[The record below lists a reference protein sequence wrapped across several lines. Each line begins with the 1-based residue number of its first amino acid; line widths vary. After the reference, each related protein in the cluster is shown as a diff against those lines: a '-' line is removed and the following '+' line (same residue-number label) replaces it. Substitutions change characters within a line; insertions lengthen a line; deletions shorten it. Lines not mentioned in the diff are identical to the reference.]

1 MKTLQQYL
9 LPIALAFWGLLSSAA
24 YSQITP
30 ATNGSG
36 TTVIQN
42 GQQIDIS
49 GGSLSGNG
57 QNLFHLFRD
66 FNVRNGQIANFLS
79 NPQIRNILAGV
90 NGGNPSYING
100 LIQITGG
107 NSNLYLL
114 NPAGIVFG
122 PNARLNLPAAFHAS
136 TAQRVLFEGGIFDV
150 NGQNLYQ
157 SLSGQPTGF
166 EFLSKGL
173 MINEGELRVGSGQT
187 LSLMAHQVI
196 NTGTL
201 AAPAGNIHIATV
213 PETGMVRVSQA
224 GMLLSLEI
232 PQDRLPTAG
241 AIAAVDLP
249 SLLTGNGLQS
259 VNSVIQNPD
268 GTIRLVHDPSKI
280 PLSTNTAVISG
291 SLSVANPIG
300 MGGQITITG
309 QNIALIN
316 ANLTASGQL
325 GGGTILLGGDY
336 LGGTTGTKRLH
347 SSFNAQNLFINSNSM
362 IAADAFNQGNGG
374 TVIAW
379 ADNSTQFAGTITAR
393 GGQLSGNGGFVETSG
408 REWLSVWGTVDASAV
423 NGQPGTWLLDPRN
436 VIIYN
441 TTSGGTFSGGN
452 PDIFTPTTDDAFVE
466 NTAIEAALNLGTSVI
481 ITTGGTGTQA
491 GDISVFAPITK
502 TSGGD
507 ASLTLQA
514 ANDILVTYDI
524 RSEVGRLNIILH
536 ADADNSGAG
545 AIELDSVSLISNGGN
560 IILGGGSD
568 PFTSPAIGVS
578 TAGVTIEDST
588 LNANGGH
595 IKIHG
600 SGATTDGQAG
610 VLIRESSILTSG
622 SGEITI
628 LGTGGSSVY
637 SAVDGIWIQNSLI
650 RAEAGNLTLTGTGGN
665 GLEVFSNIGIG
676 LEESEIQTTTGN
688 ITLRGTGGTGFAF
701 NQEGI
706 QSRFTSITSQGG
718 NITLS
723 GTGGES
729 GAGVLFI
736 ATTDTDYPAEVRTTG
751 NGNILIEG
759 RGTDGNSGLVM
770 EVSDSLTFAVQDGV
784 LTLAAQGGIEISGD
798 SPSLLDIQSTGAGRL
813 VFQPIDGNT
822 AVGVGD
828 GAAGDLIVD
837 QFLLNQ
843 ITGVFSLVTIGHPS
857 GTGLID
863 VRPFSLNY
871 NLALQTPSGSSLG
884 IQFNGSGTTNLNGRN
899 LTLNSGGGVNQGT
912 HAISAGTLQ
921 LLGQGTFTLN
931 NANNEFRALSGNV
944 AGNINLDNQGA
955 LDIISFNN
963 GVNGLTTGINT
974 NGNTLILRL
983 SNGNLTQSAPIQA
996 GSLGLALQNG
1006 SAILTN
1012 PNNQVGTLA
1021 AQLNSSSDLQFVNNG
1036 TLTVGSVNP
1045 TGITGRSIFLQT
1057 LTGDIVLNAPISA
1070 FGVGDAIVLAAE
1082 NNFINNYGS
1091 SVFSTPNGRW
1101 LVYSTDPNLNIN
1113 GGLTG
1118 SEQFD
1123 TVYPEPALFSGSGFL
1138 YRVSQAPPTP
1148 PTEPSTPPTP
1158 PTEPSTPPTP
1168 PTEPSTPPTPPT
1180 EPSTPPTPPTEPS
1193 TPPTPPTEPS
1203 TPPTPPTEPSTPPT
1217 PPTEPSTPPTPPTEP
1232 STPPTPPTEPSTPPT
1247 PPTEP
1252 STPPTPPTEPSTPP
1266 TPPTEPSTPPTP
1278 PTEPSTPPTPPT
1290 EPSTPPTP
1298 PTEPSTPPTP
1308 PTEPSTSPTPPTE
1321 PSTPPTP
1328 PTEPSTSPTPP
1339 TEPSTPPTPPT
1350 EPSTPPTPPTEP
1362 STSPTPPTEPSTP
1375 PTPPTEPSTPP
1386 TPPTEPSTPPTPPTE
1401 PSTPPTPPTEPSTPP
1416 TPPTEPSTSPTPPT
1430 EPSTPPT
1437 PPTEPST
1444 PPTPPTEPS
1453 TPTAPEPQIQENLG
1467 RILFGEETK
1476 GTQLPQNTAQVV
1488 YFPGVEII
1496 RQQISTAF
1504 DQGDYNSAIK
1514 LLQQLYSFEF
1524 SEYFGELLSTPNQE
1538 ELQFL
1543 DIDQIK
1549 ELLGRMAQETGQKPA
1564 LSYVFWRPEQ
1574 LDIFIITPEGEPIY
1588 QPVRVSQEA
1597 VRRVIAAFNREV
1609 RDPTKTNGESYLPF
1623 AQQLYQW
1630 IMGGVDAELQ
1640 ARGINTLVFALDQGL
1655 RSMPMAALHTGSNL
1669 VSSAVSDS
1677 PMGRNGQF
1685 LVERYNLSLIP
1696 SINLVDTRYQSLQ
1709 NASVLAMGASQ
1720 FTNQS
1725 PLPAVPIELQTITQ
1739 LVGQGRVFLNEAFTV
1754 SNLET
1759 QRRRSLYPIL
1769 HLATHGEFNAGKP
1782 QNSYIQFWDSQLSM
1796 TQLRQLRLFQ
1806 PPTELMTLS
1815 ACRTAVGDT
1824 NAELGF
1830 AGLSLQAGVKS
1841 SVASLW
1847 YVSDEGTLA
1856 LMTAF
1861 YDQLKTAP
1869 IKAEALRQGQLA
1881 LIRQQ
1886 VVIEENHLRSAG
1898 PRGGLAIPLPQ
1909 EVQAGGGRQLSHP
1922 YFWAGFTMIGSP
1934 W

>member
-9 LPIALAFWGLLSSAA
+9 FSITLVFWGLLSSAA

-30 ATNGSG
+30 ATNGTG

-42 GQQIDIS
+42 DQQIDI
-49 GGSLSGNG
+49 GGGRLSGNG
-57 QNLFHLFRD
+57 QNLLHLFRD
-66 FNVRNGQIANFLS
+66 FNISNGQIANFLS

-90 NGGNPSYING
+90 NGGNASYING

-107 NSNLYLL
+107 SSNLYLL

-157 SLSGQPTGF
+157 SLNGQPTGF

-173 MINEGELRVGSGQT
+173 IINEGELRVGRGQT

-201 AAPAGNIHIATV
+201 AAPAGNIHIAAV
-213 PETGMVRVSQA
+213 PETGMVRVSQE

-232 PQDRLPTAG
+232 PQERLPTGG

-249 SLLTGNGLQS
+249 SLLTGNGSQP

-268 GTIRLVHDPSKI
+268 GTIRLVHDPNKI
-280 PLSTNTAVISG
+280 PTTTNTAVISG

-336 LGGTTGTKRLH
+336 LGGTTGTNRLH
-347 SSFNAQNLFINSNSM
+347 SSFNAQNLFINSGSV

-379 ADNSTQFAGTITAR
+379 ADNSTQFAGTISAR

-408 REWLSVWGTVDASAV
+408 RELLSVRGTVDVSAV
-423 NGQPGTWLLDPRN
+423 KGQPGTWLLDPRN
-436 VIIYN
+436 VTISN
-441 TTSGGTFSGGN
+441 FPTSGGSFSGSN
-452 PDIFTPTTDDAFVE
+452 PDVFTPTTDNAFVV

-481 ITTGGTGTQA
+481 ITTGDTGTQA
-491 GDISVFAPITK
+491 GDISVLASITK
-502 TSGGD
+502 IGGGD

-514 ANDILVTYDI
+514 ANDILVADDI
-524 RSEVGRLNIILH
+524 RSEAGRLNIILH

-545 AIELDSVSLISNGGN
+545 AIRLDSVTLITNGGN
-560 IILGGGSD
+560 IILGGGSN
-568 PFTSPAIGVS
+568 PFTSPAIGLG
-578 TAGVTIEDST
+578 TAGVRIINST
-588 LNANGGH
+588 LNADGGH
-595 IKIHG
+595 IRIHG
-600 SGATTDGQAG
+600 SGATIDGQEG
-610 VLIRESSILTSG
+610 VLIGGSSIFTSG

-637 SAVDGIWIQNSLI
+637 SPVDGISIQNSSI
-650 RAEAGNLTLTGTGGN
+650 SAEAGNLTLTGTGGN
-665 GLEVFSNIGIG
+665 VSEGVSNVGIH
-676 LEESEIQTTTGN
+676 LEESGIRTTTGN
-688 ITLRGTGGTGFAF
+688 ITLTGTGGTGFASI
-701 NQEGI
+701 QEGI
-706 QSRFTSITSQGG
+706 LSSFTSITSQSGD
-718 NITLS
+718 IILR
-723 GTGGES
+723 GTGGEF
-729 GAGVLFI
+729 GAGLGFR
-736 ATTDTDYPAEVRTTG
+736 AATDTEYSAEVRTAG

-759 RGTDGNSGLVM
+759 RGTDGNPGLVM
-770 EVSDSLTFAVQDGV
+770 EVSDAPLTLAVQDGM
-784 LTLAAQGGIEISGD
+784 LTLAAQGGIEVLGD
-798 SPSLLDIQSTGAGRL
+798 FPSLLDIHSAGAGRL
-813 VFQPIDGNT
+813 VFQPIDAHT
-822 AVGVGD
+822 PVGIGD
-828 GAAGDLIVD
+828 GATGDLIID

-843 ITGVFSLVTIGHPS
+843 ITGGFSLVTIGHPN

-871 NLALQTPSGSSLG
+871 NLALQTPGVSSLG

-899 LTLNSGGGVNQGT
+899 LTLNSGGGVTQGS
-912 HAISAGTLQ
+912 HVISAGTLQ

-931 NANNEFRALSGNV
+931 NVNNGFQTLSGNV
-944 AGNINLDNQGA
+944 SGNVNLSHQGA
-955 LDIISFNN
+955 LGIVSFNN

-974 NGNTLILRL
+974 NGNTLILSL
-983 SNGNLTQSAPIQA
+983 NSGNLTQSAPIRA
-996 GSLGLALQNG
+996 GNLGLTLQNG

-1012 PNNQVGTLA
+1012 PNNQVGILA
-1021 AQLNSSSDLQFVNNG
+1021 AELNSASDLQFVNNS
-1036 TLTVGSVNP
+1036 TLTVGNVNP
-1045 TGITGRSIFLQT
+1045 TGITGRNIFLQT

-1070 FGVGDAIVLAAE
+1070 VGTGDAIVLAAE

-1118 SEQFD
+1118 SEQFN
-1123 TVYPEPALFSGSGFL
+1123 TTYPELALFSGSGFL

-1168 PTEPSTPPTPPT
+1168 P
-1180 EPSTPPTPPTEPS
+1180 
-1193 TPPTPPTEPS
+1193 
-1203 TPPTPPTEPSTPPT
+1203 
-1217 PPTEPSTPPTPPTEP
+1217 
-1232 STPPTPPTEPSTPPT
+1232 
-1247 PPTEP
+1247 
-1252 STPPTPPTEPSTPP
+1252 
-1266 TPPTEPSTPPTP
+1266 
-1278 PTEPSTPPTPPT
+1278 
-1290 EPSTPPTP
+1290 
-1298 PTEPSTPPTP
+1298 
-1308 PTEPSTSPTPPTE
+1308 
-1321 PSTPPTP
+1321 
-1328 PTEPSTSPTPP
+1328 
-1339 TEPSTPPTPPT
+1339 
-1350 EPSTPPTPPTEP
+1350 
-1362 STSPTPPTEPSTP
+1362 
-1375 PTPPTEPSTPP
+1375 
-1386 TPPTEPSTPPTPPTE
+1386 
-1401 PSTPPTPPTEPSTPP
+1401 
-1416 TPPTEPSTSPTPPT
+1416 
-1430 EPSTPPT
+1430 
-1437 PPTEPST
+1437 
-1444 PPTPPTEPS
+1444 
-1453 TPTAPEPQIQENLG
+1453 EPQTQENLG
-1467 RILFGEETK
+1467 RILLGEEIQ
-1476 GTQLPQNTAQVV
+1476 GTQLPQNTAQVI

-1524 SEYFGELLSTPNQE
+1524 SEYFDEFFSTPSQE
-1538 ELQFL
+1538 GLQFL
-1543 DIDQIK
+1543 DIEQIK
-1549 ELLGRMAQETGQKPA
+1549 ELLGRMAEETGQKPA

-1588 QPVRVSQEA
+1588 QPLRVPQEA

-1609 RDPTKTNGESYLPF
+1609 RDPTKTNSESYLPF

-1630 IMGGVDAELQ
+1630 IMGGIDAELQ
-1640 ARGINTLVFALDQGL
+1640 NRGINTLVFALDQGL
-1655 RSMPMAALHTGSNL
+1655 RSVPIAALHTGSNL
-1669 VSSAVSDS
+1669 ISSTVSDS
-1677 PMGRNGQF
+1677 PIGRNGQF
-1685 LVERYNLSLIP
+1685 LVERYNLGLIP
-1696 SINLVDTRYQSLQ
+1696 SINLVDTRYQPLQ

-1720 FTNQS
+1720 FTKQS

-1739 LVGQGRVFLNEAFTV
+1739 LVGRGQVFLNEAFTV

-1796 TQLRQLRLFQ
+1796 AQVRQLRLFQ

-1861 YDQLKTAP
+1861 YGQLRIAP
-1869 IKAEALRQGQLA
+1869 IKAEALRQAQLA
-1881 LIRQQ
+1881 LIHQQ

-1898 PRGGLAIPLPQ
+1898 VQGGLSIPLPP
-1909 EVQAGGGRQLSHP
+1909 EVQTGGGRQLSHP

>member
-9 LPIALAFWGLLSSAA
+9 FSITLVFWGLLSGNV

-30 ATNGSG
+30 ATNGTG

-42 GQQIDIS
+42 GQQIDIG

-66 FNVRNGQIANFLS
+66 FNISNGQVANFLS

-90 NGGNPSYING
+90 NGGNASYING

-157 SLSGQPTGF
+157 SLNGQPTGF

-173 MINEGELRVGSGQT
+173 IINEGELRVGRGQT

-201 AAPAGNIHIATV
+201 AAPAGNIHIAAV
-213 PETGMVRVSQA
+213 PETGMVRVSQE

-232 PQDRLPTAG
+232 PQERLPTGG

-249 SLLTGNGLQS
+249 SLLTGNGSQP

-268 GTIRLVHDPSKI
+268 GTIRLVHDPNKI
-280 PLSTNTAVISG
+280 PTTTNTAVISG

-336 LGGTTGTKRLH
+336 LGGTTGTNRLH
-347 SSFNAQNLFINSNSM
+347 SSFNAQNLFINSGSV

-379 ADNSTQFAGTITAR
+379 ADNSTQFAGTISAR

-408 REWLSVWGTVDASAV
+408 RELLSVRGTVDASAV
-423 NGQPGTWLLDPRN
+423 KGQPGTWLLDPRN
-436 VIIYN
+436 VTISN
-441 TTSGGTFSGGN
+441 SPTSGGSFSGSN
-452 PDIFTPTTDDAFVE
+452 PDVFTPTTDDAFVV

-481 ITTGGTGTQA
+481 ITTGDTGTQA
-491 GDISVFAPITK
+491 GDISVLASITK
-502 TSGGD
+502 IGGGD

-514 ANDILVTYDI
+514 ANNILVADDI
-524 RSEVGRLNIILH
+524 RSEEGRLNIILH

-545 AIELDSVSLISNGGN
+545 AIRLDSVTLITNGGN
-560 IILGGGSD
+560 IILGGGSN

-578 TAGVTIEDST
+578 TAGVNIGNST
-588 LNANGGH
+588 LNAGGGH
-595 IKIHG
+595 IRIHG
-600 SGATTDGQAG
+600 SGATTNGQEG
-610 VLIRESSILTSG
+610 VLIGGSSILTSG

-628 LGTGGSSVY
+628 LGTGSSSVY
-637 SAVDGIWIQNSLI
+637 SPVDGISIQNSSI
-650 RAEAGNLTLTGTGGN
+650 SAEAGNLTLTGTGGN
-665 GLEVFSNIGIG
+665 VSEGVSNVGIH
-676 LEESEIQTTTGN
+676 LEESGIRTTTGN
-688 ITLRGTGGTGFAF
+688 ITLTGTGGTGFAF
-701 NQEGI
+701 NQGGI
-706 QSRFTSITSQGG
+706 LSRFTSITSQSGD
-718 NITLS
+718 IILR
-723 GTGGES
+723 GTGGEF
-729 GAGVLFI
+729 GAGLGFK
-736 ATTDTDYPAEVRTTG
+736 AATDTEYSAEVRTAG
-751 NGNILIEG
+751 NGKILIEG
-759 RGTDGNSGLVM
+759 RATDGNPGLVM
-770 EVSDSLTFAVQDGV
+770 EVSDAPLTLAVQDGM
-784 LTLAAQGGIEISGD
+784 LTLAAQGGIEVLGD
-798 SPSLLDIQSTGAGRL
+798 LLDIHSAGAGRL
-813 VFQPIDGNT
+813 VFQPIDAHT
-822 AVGVGD
+822 PVGIGD
-828 GAAGDLIVD
+828 GATGNLIID
-837 QFLLNQ
+837 QSLLNQ
-843 ITGVFSLVTIGHPS
+843 ITGGFSLVTIGHPN

-871 NLALQTPSGSSLG
+871 NLALQTPGVSSLG

-899 LTLNSGGGVNQGT
+899 LTLNSGGGVTQGS
-912 HAISAGTLQ
+912 HVISAGTLQ

-931 NANNEFRALSGNV
+931 NVNNRFQTLSGNV
-944 AGNINLDNQGA
+944 SGNVNLSNQGA
-955 LDIISFNN
+955 LGIVSFNN

-974 NGNTLILRL
+974 NGNTLILSL
-983 SNGNLTQSAPIQA
+983 NSGNLTQSAPIRA
-996 GSLGLALQNG
+996 GNLGLTLQNG

-1012 PNNQVGTLA
+1012 PNNQVGILA
-1021 AQLNSSSDLQFVNNG
+1021 AELNSASDLQFVNNS

-1045 TGITGRSIFLQT
+1045 TGITGRNIFLQT

-1070 FGVGDAIVLAAE
+1070 VGTGDAIVLAAE

-1118 SEQFD
+1118 SEQFN
-1123 TVYPEPALFSGSGFL
+1123 TTYPELALFSGSGFL

-1158 PTEPSTPPTP
+1158 PTP
-1168 PTEPSTPPTPPT
+1168 PTEPSTPPTPP
-1180 EPSTPPTPPTEPS
+1180 
-1193 TPPTPPTEPS
+1193 
-1203 TPPTPPTEPSTPPT
+1203 
-1217 PPTEPSTPPTPPTEP
+1217 
-1232 STPPTPPTEPSTPPT
+1232 
-1247 PPTEP
+1247 
-1252 STPPTPPTEPSTPP
+1252 
-1266 TPPTEPSTPPTP
+1266 
-1278 PTEPSTPPTPPT
+1278 
-1290 EPSTPPTP
+1290 
-1298 PTEPSTPPTP
+1298 
-1308 PTEPSTSPTPPTE
+1308 
-1321 PSTPPTP
+1321 
-1328 PTEPSTSPTPP
+1328 
-1339 TEPSTPPTPPT
+1339 
-1350 EPSTPPTPPTEP
+1350 
-1362 STSPTPPTEPSTP
+1362 
-1375 PTPPTEPSTPP
+1375 
-1386 TPPTEPSTPPTPPTE
+1386 
-1401 PSTPPTPPTEPSTPP
+1401 
-1416 TPPTEPSTSPTPPT
+1416 
-1430 EPSTPPT
+1430 
-1437 PPTEPST
+1437 
-1444 PPTPPTEPS
+1444 
-1453 TPTAPEPQIQENLG
+1453 EPQTQENLG
-1467 RILFGEETK
+1467 RILLGEEIQ
-1476 GTQLPQNTAQVV
+1476 GTQLPQNTAQVI

-1524 SEYFGELLSTPNQE
+1524 SEYFDEFFSTPSQE
-1538 ELQFL
+1538 GLQFL
-1543 DIDQIK
+1543 DIEQIK
-1549 ELLGRMAQETGQKPA
+1549 ELLGRMAEETGQKPA

-1574 LDIFIITPEGEPIY
+1574 LDILIITPEGEPIY
-1588 QPVRVSQEA
+1588 QPLRVPQEA

-1609 RDPTKTNGESYLPF
+1609 RDPTKTNSESYLPF

-1630 IMGGVDAELQ
+1630 IMGGIDAELQ
-1640 ARGINTLVFALDQGL
+1640 NRGINTLVFALDQGL
-1655 RSMPMAALHTGSNL
+1655 RSVPIAALHTGSNL
-1669 VSSAVSDS
+1669 ISSTVSDS
-1677 PMGRNGQF
+1677 PIGRRNGQF
-1685 LVERYNLSLIP
+1685 LVERYNLGLIP
-1696 SINLVDTRYQSLQ
+1696 SINLVDTRYQPLQ

-1720 FTNQS
+1720 FTKQS

-1739 LVGQGRVFLNEAFTV
+1739 LVGRGQVFLNEAFTV
-1754 SNLET
+1754 SNLQT

-1796 TQLRQLRLFQ
+1796 AQVRQLHLFR

-1861 YDQLKTAP
+1861 YGQLRTAP
-1869 IKAEALRQGQLA
+1869 IKAEALRQAQLA
-1881 LIRQQ
+1881 LIHQQ

-1898 PRGGLAIPLPQ
+1898 VRGGLSIPLPQ
-1909 EVQAGGGRQLSHP
+1909 EVQTGGGRQLSHP

>member
-30 ATNGSG
+30 ATNGTG

-66 FNVRNGQIANFLS
+66 FNVGNGQIANFLS

-136 TAQRVLFEGGIFDV
+136 TAQRVMFEGGIFDV

-157 SLSGQPTGF
+157 SLNGQPTGF

-173 MINEGELRVGSGQT
+173 IINEGELRVGSGQT

-201 AAPAGNIHIATV
+201 AAPAGNIHIAAV

-241 AIAAVDLP
+241 AIAPIDLP
-249 SLLTGNGLQS
+249 RLLTGNGSQP

-268 GTIRLVHDPSKI
+268 GTIRLVHDLTKI
-280 PLSTNTAVISG
+280 PLTTNTTVIGG
-291 SLSVANPIG
+291 SLSVAHPAGI
-300 MGGQITITG
+300 GGQITITG
-309 QNIALIN
+309 QNIALVN

-325 GGGTILLGGDY
+325 GGGMILLGGDY
-336 LGGTTGTKRLH
+336 LGGTTGTNRLH

-362 IAADAFNQGNGG
+362 IAADALHQGNGG

-379 ADNSTQFAGTITAR
+379 ADNSTQFFGTITAR

-408 REWLSVWGTVDASAV
+408 REMLSVRGTVDTRAV
-423 NGQPGTWLLDPRN
+423 NGQAGTWLLDPRN
-436 VIIYN
+436 VFISSM
-441 TTSGGTFSGGN
+441 TSGGTFSGGN
-452 PDIFTPTTDDAFVE
+452 PDIFTPNSDSAAVA

-481 ITTGGTGTQA
+481 ITTGDTGTQA
-491 GDISVFAPITK
+491 GNIVVNAPILK
-502 TSGGD
+502 TSGGN
-507 ASLTLQA
+507 ASLILRA
-514 ANDILVTYDI
+514 ANDILFSSNSNI
-524 RSEVGRLNIILH
+524 ESQAGRLNIILH

-545 AIELDSVSLISNGGN
+545 AIQLDSVQLISNGGD
-560 IILGGGSD
+560 IILGGGSN
-568 PFTSPAIGVS
+568 PFTNPAIG
-578 TAGVTIEDST
+578 TDST
-588 LNANGGH
+588 YGHGAYIENSVLNANGGH
-595 IKIHG
+595 IGIRG
-600 SGATTDGQAG
+600 TGATSNGRAG
-610 VLIRESSILTSG
+610 VFISGSSIFTSG

-701 NQEGI
+701 YKGGI

-736 ATTDTDYPAEVRTTG
+736 AATDTDYPAEVRTTG
-751 NGNILIEG
+751 NGNILIKG
-759 RGTDGNSGLVM
+759 RGTDGHSGLVM
-770 EVSDSLTFAVQDGV
+770 EVSGSLTFAVQDGV

-798 SPSLLDIQSTGAGRL
+798 SPFLLDIQSTGAGRL

-843 ITGVFSLVTIGHPS
+843 ITGGFSLVTIGHSS

-931 NANNEFRALSGNV
+931 NANNEFQALSGNV

-983 SNGNLTQSAPIQA
+983 SNGNLTQSAPIQG
-996 GSLGLALQNG
+996 GSLGLTLQNG

-1012 PNNQVGTLA
+1012 LNNHVGTLA

-1070 FGVGDAIVLAAE
+1070 FGAGDAIVLAAE

-1101 LVYSTDPNLNIN
+1101 LVYSTDPNFNIN

-1118 SEQFD
+1118 SEQFS
-1123 TVYPEPALFSGSGFL
+1123 TTYPEPALFSGSGFL
-1138 YRVSQAPPTP
+1138 YRVSQSPPTP
-1148 PTEPSTPPTP
+1148 PAPPMEPPTLP
-1158 PTEPSTPPTP
+1158 PSQ
-1168 PTEPSTPPTPPT
+1168 
-1180 EPSTPPTPPTEPS
+1180 
-1193 TPPTPPTEPS
+1193 
-1203 TPPTPPTEPSTPPT
+1203 
-1217 PPTEPSTPPTPPTEP
+1217 
-1232 STPPTPPTEPSTPPT
+1232 
-1247 PPTEP
+1247 
-1252 STPPTPPTEPSTPP
+1252 
-1266 TPPTEPSTPPTP
+1266 
-1278 PTEPSTPPTPPT
+1278 
-1290 EPSTPPTP
+1290 
-1298 PTEPSTPPTP
+1298 
-1308 PTEPSTSPTPPTE
+1308 
-1321 PSTPPTP
+1321 
-1328 PTEPSTSPTPP
+1328 
-1339 TEPSTPPTPPT
+1339 
-1350 EPSTPPTPPTEP
+1350 
-1362 STSPTPPTEPSTP
+1362 
-1375 PTPPTEPSTPP
+1375 
-1386 TPPTEPSTPPTPPTE
+1386 
-1401 PSTPPTPPTEPSTPP
+1401 
-1416 TPPTEPSTSPTPPT
+1416 
-1430 EPSTPPT
+1430 
-1437 PPTEPST
+1437 
-1444 PPTPPTEPS
+1444 
-1453 TPTAPEPQIQENLG
+1453 PQIQENLG
-1467 RILFGEETK
+1467 GILFGKEVQD
-1476 GTQLPQNTAQVV
+1476 TQLPQNTAQVF

-1524 SEYFGELLSTPNQE
+1524 SDYFGELLSTPNQE

-1739 LVGQGRVFLNEAFTV
+1739 LVGQGKVFLNEAFTV

-1769 HLATHGEFNAGKP
+1769 HLATHAEFNAGKP

-1796 TQLRQLRLFQ
+1796 AQLRQLRLFQ

-1856 LMTAF
+1856 LMTEF
-1861 YDQLKTAP
+1861 YDRLRTAP
-1869 IKAEALRQGQLA
+1869 IKAEALRQAQLA
-1881 LIRQQ
+1881 MIHRQ
-1886 VVIEENHLRSAG
+1886 VRIEGNQLRLLNQGEELS
-1898 PRGGLAIPLPQ
+1898 IPLPQ

>member
-30 ATNGSG
+30 ATNGTG

-66 FNVRNGQIANFLS
+66 FNVGNGQIANFLS
-79 NPQIRNILAGV
+79 NPQIRNILGGV

-136 TAQRVLFEGGIFDV
+136 TAQRVMFEGGIFDV

-157 SLSGQPTGF
+157 SLNGQPTGF

-173 MINEGELRVGSGQT
+173 IINEGELRVGSGQT

-201 AAPAGNIHIATV
+201 AAPAGNIHIAAV

-241 AIAAVDLP
+241 GIAAVDLP
-249 SLLTGNGLQS
+249 SLLTGNGLQP

-280 PLSTNTAVISG
+280 PLSTNAAVISG
-291 SLSVANPIG
+291 SLSVTNPIG

-336 LGGTTGTKRLH
+336 LGGTTGTNRLH

-362 IAADAFNQGNGG
+362 IAADALNQGNGG

-436 VIIYN
+436 VIIGN
-441 TTSGGTFSGGN
+441 TTNGGTFSGGN
-452 PDIFTPTTDDAFVE
+452 PDIFTPTTDGAVVA

-481 ITTGGTGTQA
+481 ITTGETGTKA

-502 TSGGD
+502 TSGAD

-588 LNANGGH
+588 LNADGGH

-600 SGATTDGQAG
+600 SGATTDGREG

-637 SAVDGIWIQNSLI
+637 SA
-650 RAEAGNLTLTGTGGN
+650 
-665 GLEVFSNIGIG
+665 
-676 LEESEIQTTTGN
+676 
-688 ITLRGTGGTGFAF
+688 
-701 NQEGI
+701 
-706 QSRFTSITSQGG
+706 
-718 NITLS
+718 
-723 GTGGES
+723 GES

-770 EVSDSLTFAVQDGV
+770 DVSDSLTFAVQDGV
-784 LTLAAQGGIEISGD
+784 LTLAAQEGIEISGD
-798 SPSLLDIQSTGAGRL
+798 SPFLLDIQSTGAGRL

-843 ITGVFSLVTIGHPS
+843 ITGGFSLVTIGHSS

-899 LTLNSGGGVNQGT
+899 LMLNSGGGVNQGT

-931 NANNEFRALSGNV
+931 NANNEFQALSGNV

-996 GSLGLALQNG
+996 GSLGLTLQNG

-1021 AQLNSSSDLQFVNNG
+1021 AQLNSLSDLQFVNNG

-1070 FGVGDAIVLAAE
+1070 FDAGDAIVLAAE

-1123 TVYPEPALFSGSGFL
+1123 TVYPEPTLFSGSGFL
-1138 YRVSQAPPTP
+1138 YRVSQAPPN
-1148 PTEPSTPPTP
+1148 
-1158 PTEPSTPPTP
+1158 
-1168 PTEPSTPPTPPT
+1168 
-1180 EPSTPPTPPTEPS
+1180 
-1193 TPPTPPTEPS
+1193 
-1203 TPPTPPTEPSTPPT
+1203 
-1217 PPTEPSTPPTPPTEP
+1217 
-1232 STPPTPPTEPSTPPT
+1232 
-1247 PPTEP
+1247 
-1252 STPPTPPTEPSTPP
+1252 
-1266 TPPTEPSTPPTP
+1266 
-1278 PTEPSTPPTPPT
+1278 
-1290 EPSTPPTP
+1290 
-1298 PTEPSTPPTP
+1298 
-1308 PTEPSTSPTPPTE
+1308 
-1321 PSTPPTP
+1321 
-1328 PTEPSTSPTPP
+1328 
-1339 TEPSTPPTPPT
+1339 
-1350 EPSTPPTPPTEP
+1350 
-1362 STSPTPPTEPSTP
+1362 
-1375 PTPPTEPSTPP
+1375 
-1386 TPPTEPSTPPTPPTE
+1386 
-1401 PSTPPTPPTEPSTPP
+1401 
-1416 TPPTEPSTSPTPPT
+1416 
-1430 EPSTPPT
+1430 
-1437 PPTEPST
+1437 
-1444 PPTPPTEPS
+1444 PPTEPS

-1467 RILFGEETK
+1467 RILFGEVTK

-1524 SEYFGELLSTPNQE
+1524 SEYFGKLLSTPNQE

-1549 ELLGRMAQETGQKPA
+1549 ELLGRMAQQTGQKPA

-1677 PMGRNGQF
+1677 SMGRNGQF

-1739 LVGQGRVFLNEAFTV
+1739 LVGQGKVFLNEAFTV

-1782 QNSYIQFWDSQLSM
+1782 QNSYIQFWDSRLSM
-1796 TQLRQLRLFQ
+1796 AQLRQLRLFQ

-1898 PRGGLAIPLPQ
+1898 PRGGLSIPLPQ
-1909 EVQAGGGRQLSHP
+1909 EVQAGGGRQLAHP

>member
-9 LPIALAFWGLLSSAA
+9 FSITLVFWGLLSSAA

-30 ATNGSG
+30 ATNGTG

-42 GQQIDIS
+42 GQQIDI
-49 GGSLSGNG
+49 GGGRLSGNG
-57 QNLFHLFRD
+57 QNLFHLFHN
-66 FNVRNGQIANFLS
+66 FNVGNGQVANFLS

-90 NGGNPSYING
+90 NGGNASYING

-157 SLSGQPTGF
+157 SLNGQPTGF

-173 MINEGELRVGSGQT
+173 IINEGELRVGSGQT

-201 AAPAGNIHIATV
+201 AAPAGNIHIAAV
-213 PETGMVRVSQA
+213 PETGMVRVSQE

-232 PQDRLPTAG
+232 PQERLPTGG

-249 SLLTGNGLQS
+249 SLLTGNGSQP

-268 GTIRLVHDPSKI
+268 GTIRLVHDPNKI
-280 PLSTNTAVISG
+280 PTTTNTAVISG

-336 LGGTTGTKRLH
+336 LGGTTGTNRLH
-347 SSFNAQNLFINSNSM
+347 SSFNAQNLFINSGSV

-379 ADNSTQFAGTITAR
+379 ADNSTQFAGTISAR

-408 REWLSVWGTVDASAV
+408 RELLSVRGTVDASAV
-423 NGQPGTWLLDPRN
+423 KGQPGTWLLDPRN
-436 VIIYN
+436 VTISN
-441 TTSGGTFSGGN
+441 SPTSGGSFSGSN
-452 PDIFTPTTDDAFVE
+452 PDVFTPTTDDAFVV

-481 ITTGGTGTQA
+481 ITTGDTGTQA
-491 GDISVFAPITK
+491 GDISVLASITK
-502 TSGGD
+502 TGGGD

-514 ANDILVTYDI
+514 ANNILVADDI
-524 RSEVGRLNIILH
+524 RSEEGRLNIILH

-545 AIELDSVSLISNGGN
+545 AIRLDSVTLITNGGN
-560 IILGGGSD
+560 IILGGGSN

-578 TAGVTIEDST
+578 TAGVNIGNST
-588 LNANGGH
+588 LNAGGGH
-595 IKIHG
+595 IRIHG
-600 SGATTDGQAG
+600 SGATTNGQEG
-610 VLIRESSILTSG
+610 VLIGGSSIFTSG

-628 LGTGGSSVY
+628 LGTGGSNIDSYGFVN
-637 SAVDGIWIQNSLI
+637 GISIQNSSISAEAGNLTLTGTGSNTNAFSTVGIHLEESGI
-650 RAEAGNLTLTGTGGN
+650 RTTTGNITLTGTGGNGFYVISSTVGIHLEESGIRTTTGNITLTGTGGTGFAFNQEGILSRFTSISAEAGNLTLTGTGGN
-665 GLEVFSNIGIG
+665 GFYVFTSTVGIH
-676 LEESEIQTTTGN
+676 LEESGIRTTTGN
-688 ITLRGTGGTGFAF
+688 ITLTGTGGTGFVSI
-701 NQEGI
+701 QEGI
-706 QSRFTSITSQGG
+706 LSSFTSITSQSGD
-718 NITLS
+718 IILR
-723 GTGGES
+723 GTGGEF
-729 GAGVLFI
+729 GAGLGFK
-736 ATTDTDYPAEVRTTG
+736 AATDTEYSAEVRTAG
-751 NGNILIEG
+751 NGKILIEG
-759 RGTDGNSGLVM
+759 RATDGNPGLVM
-770 EVSDSLTFAVQDGV
+770 EVSDAPLTLAVQDGM
-784 LTLAAQGGIEISGD
+784 LTLAAQGGIEVLGD
-798 SPSLLDIQSTGAGRL
+798 LLDIHSAGAGRL
-813 VFQPIDGNT
+813 VFQPIDAHT
-822 AVGVGD
+822 PVGIGD
-828 GAAGDLIVD
+828 GATGNLIID
-837 QFLLNQ
+837 QSLLNQ
-843 ITGVFSLVTIGHPS
+843 ITGGFSLVTIGHPN

-871 NLALQTPSGSSLG
+871 NLALQTPGVSSLG
-884 IQFNGSGTTNLNGRN
+884 IEFNGSGTTNLNGRN
-899 LTLNSGGGVNQGT
+899 LTLNSGGGVTQGS
-912 HAISAGTLQ
+912 HVISAGTLQ

-931 NANNEFRALSGNV
+931 NVNNRFQTLSGNV
-944 AGNINLDNQGA
+944 SGNVNLSNQGA
-955 LDIISFNN
+955 LGIVSFNN

-974 NGNTLILRL
+974 NGNTLILSL
-983 SNGNLTQSAPIQA
+983 NSGNLTQSAPIRA
-996 GSLGLALQNG
+996 GNLGLTLQNG

-1012 PNNQVGTLA
+1012 PNNQVGILA
-1021 AQLNSSSDLQFVNNG
+1021 AELNSASDLQFVNNS

-1045 TGITGRSIFLQT
+1045 TGITGRNIFLQT

-1070 FGVGDAIVLAAE
+1070 VGTGDAIVLAAE

-1118 SEQFD
+1118 SEQFN
-1123 TVYPEPALFSGSGFL
+1123 TTYPELALFSGSGFL

-1168 PTEPSTPPTPPT
+1168 P
-1180 EPSTPPTPPTEPS
+1180 
-1193 TPPTPPTEPS
+1193 
-1203 TPPTPPTEPSTPPT
+1203 
-1217 PPTEPSTPPTPPTEP
+1217 
-1232 STPPTPPTEPSTPPT
+1232 
-1247 PPTEP
+1247 
-1252 STPPTPPTEPSTPP
+1252 
-1266 TPPTEPSTPPTP
+1266 
-1278 PTEPSTPPTPPT
+1278 
-1290 EPSTPPTP
+1290 
-1298 PTEPSTPPTP
+1298 
-1308 PTEPSTSPTPPTE
+1308 
-1321 PSTPPTP
+1321 
-1328 PTEPSTSPTPP
+1328 
-1339 TEPSTPPTPPT
+1339 
-1350 EPSTPPTPPTEP
+1350 
-1362 STSPTPPTEPSTP
+1362 
-1375 PTPPTEPSTPP
+1375 
-1386 TPPTEPSTPPTPPTE
+1386 
-1401 PSTPPTPPTEPSTPP
+1401 
-1416 TPPTEPSTSPTPPT
+1416 
-1430 EPSTPPT
+1430 
-1437 PPTEPST
+1437 
-1444 PPTPPTEPS
+1444 
-1453 TPTAPEPQIQENLG
+1453 EPQTQENLG
-1467 RILFGEETK
+1467 RILLGEEIQ
-1476 GTQLPQNTAQVV
+1476 GTQLPQNTAQVI

-1524 SEYFGELLSTPNQE
+1524 SEYFDEFFSTPSQE
-1538 ELQFL
+1538 GLQFL
-1543 DIDQIK
+1543 DIEQIK
-1549 ELLGRMAQETGQKPA
+1549 ELLGRMAEETGQKPA

-1588 QPVRVSQEA
+1588 QPLRVPQEA

-1609 RDPTKTNGESYLPF
+1609 RDPTKTNSESYLPF

-1630 IMGGVDAELQ
+1630 IMGGIDAELQ
-1640 ARGINTLVFALDQGL
+1640 NRGINTLVFALDQGL
-1655 RSMPMAALHTGSNL
+1655 RSVPIAALHTGSNL
-1669 VSSAVSDS
+1669 ISSTVSDS
-1677 PMGRNGQF
+1677 PIGRRNGQF
-1685 LVERYNLSLIP
+1685 LVERYNLGLIP
-1696 SINLVDTRYQSLQ
+1696 SINLVDTRYQPLQ

-1720 FTNQS
+1720 FTKQS

-1739 LVGQGRVFLNEAFTV
+1739 LVGRGQVFLNEAFTV
-1754 SNLET
+1754 SNLQT

-1796 TQLRQLRLFQ
+1796 AQVRQLHLFR

-1861 YDQLKTAP
+1861 YGQLRTAP
-1869 IKAEALRQGQLA
+1869 IKAEALRQAQLA
-1881 LIRQQ
+1881 LIHQQ

-1898 PRGGLAIPLPQ
+1898 VRGGLSIPLPQ
-1909 EVQAGGGRQLSHP
+1909 EVQTGGGRQLSHP

>member
-9 LPIALAFWGLLSSAA
+9 FSITLVFWGLLSSAA

-30 ATNGSG
+30 ATNGTG

-42 GQQIDIS
+42 GQQIDI
-49 GGSLSGNG
+49 GGGRLSGNG
-57 QNLFHLFRD
+57 QNLFHLFHN
-66 FNVRNGQIANFLS
+66 FNVGNGQVANFLS

-90 NGGNPSYING
+90 NGGNASYING

-122 PNARLNLPAAFHAS
+122 PNARLNLPAVFHAS

-157 SLSGQPTGF
+157 SLNGQPTGF

-173 MINEGELRVGSGQT
+173 IINEGELRVGSGQT

-201 AAPAGNIHIATV
+201 AAPAGNIHIAAV
-213 PETGMVRVSQA
+213 PETGMVRVSQE

-232 PQDRLPTAG
+232 PQERLPTGG

-249 SLLTGNGLQS
+249 SLLTGNGSQP

-268 GTIRLVHDPSKI
+268 GTIRLVHDPNKI
-280 PLSTNTAVISG
+280 PTTTNTAVISG

-336 LGGTTGTKRLH
+336 LGGTTGSNRLH
-347 SSFNAQNLFINSNSM
+347 SSFNAQNLFINSGSV

-379 ADNSTQFAGTITAR
+379 ADNSTQFAGTISAR

-408 REWLSVWGTVDASAV
+408 RELLSVRGTVDVSAV

-436 VIIYN
+436 VTISN
-441 TTSGGTFSGGN
+441 SPTSGGSFSGSN
-452 PDIFTPTTDDAFVE
+452 PDVFTPTTDDAFVV

-481 ITTGGTGTQA
+481 ITTGDTGTQV
-491 GDISVFAPITK
+491 GDISVLASITK
-502 TSGGD
+502 IGGGD

-514 ANDILVTYDI
+514 ANNIFVYSNIT
-524 RSEVGRLNIILH
+524 SQAGRLNIILH

-545 AIELDSVSLISNGGN
+545 AIRLDSVTLTTNGGN
-560 IILGGGSD
+560 IILGGGSN
-568 PFTSPAIGVS
+568 PFTSPAIGLG
-578 TAGVTIEDST
+578 TAGVRIINST
-588 LNANGGH
+588 LNADGGH
-595 IKIHG
+595 IRIHG
-600 SGATTDGQAG
+600 SGATIDGQEG
-610 VLIRESSILTSG
+610 VLIGGSSIFTSG

-637 SAVDGIWIQNSLI
+637 SPVDGISIQNSSI
-650 RAEAGNLTLTGTGGN
+650 SAEAGNLTLTGTGGN
-665 GLEVFSNIGIG
+665 VSEGVSNVGIH
-676 LEESEIQTTTGN
+676 LEESGIRTTTGN
-688 ITLRGTGGTGFAF
+688 ITLTGTGGTGFAY

-706 QSRFTSITSQGG
+706 LSSFTSITSQSGD
-718 NITLS
+718 IILR
-723 GTGGES
+723 GTGGEF
-729 GAGVLFI
+729 GAGLRFR
-736 ATTDTDYPAEVRTTG
+736 AATDTEYSTEVRTAG

-759 RGTDGNSGLVM
+759 RGTDGNPGLVM
-770 EVSDSLTFAVQDGV
+770 EVSGALTLAVQDGM
-784 LTLAAQGGIEISGD
+784 LTLAAQGGIEVFGD
-798 SPSLLDIQSTGAGRL
+798 PPSLLDIHSAGAGRL
-813 VFQPIDGNT
+813 VFQPIDAHT
-822 AVGVGD
+822 PVGIGD
-828 GAAGDLIVD
+828 GATGDLIID

-843 ITGVFSLVTIGHPS
+843 ITGGFSLVTIGHPN

-871 NLALQTPSGSSLG
+871 NLALQTPGVSSLG
-884 IQFNGSGTTNLNGRN
+884 IQFNGSGTTNLYGRN
-899 LTLNSGGGVNQGT
+899 LTLNSGGGVTQGS
-912 HAISAGTLQ
+912 HVISAGTLQ

-931 NANNEFRALSGNV
+931 NVNNGFQALSGNV
-944 AGNINLDNQGA
+944 SGNVNLSNQGA
-955 LDIISFNN
+955 LGIVSFNN

-974 NGNTLILRL
+974 NGNTLILSL
-983 SNGNLTQSAPIQA
+983 NSGNLTQSAPIRA
-996 GSLGLALQNG
+996 GNLGLTLRNG

-1012 PNNQVGTLA
+1012 PNNQVGILA
-1021 AQLNSSSDLQFVNNG
+1021 AELNSASDLQFVNNS
-1036 TLTVGSVNP
+1036 TLTVGNVNP
-1045 TGITGRSIFLQT
+1045 TGITGRNIFLQT

-1070 FGVGDAIVLAAE
+1070 VGTGDAIVLAAE
-1082 NNFINNYGS
+1082 NNFVNNYGS
-1091 SVFSTPNGRW
+1091 GVFSTPNGRW
-1101 LVYSTDPNLNIN
+1101 LVYSTDPNFNIN

-1118 SEQFD
+1118 SEQFN
-1123 TVYPEPALFSGSGFL
+1123 TTYPEPALFSGSGFL

-1168 PTEPSTPPTPPT
+1168 P
-1180 EPSTPPTPPTEPS
+1180 
-1193 TPPTPPTEPS
+1193 
-1203 TPPTPPTEPSTPPT
+1203 
-1217 PPTEPSTPPTPPTEP
+1217 
-1232 STPPTPPTEPSTPPT
+1232 
-1247 PPTEP
+1247 
-1252 STPPTPPTEPSTPP
+1252 
-1266 TPPTEPSTPPTP
+1266 
-1278 PTEPSTPPTPPT
+1278 
-1290 EPSTPPTP
+1290 
-1298 PTEPSTPPTP
+1298 
-1308 PTEPSTSPTPPTE
+1308 
-1321 PSTPPTP
+1321 
-1328 PTEPSTSPTPP
+1328 
-1339 TEPSTPPTPPT
+1339 
-1350 EPSTPPTPPTEP
+1350 
-1362 STSPTPPTEPSTP
+1362 
-1375 PTPPTEPSTPP
+1375 
-1386 TPPTEPSTPPTPPTE
+1386 
-1401 PSTPPTPPTEPSTPP
+1401 
-1416 TPPTEPSTSPTPPT
+1416 
-1430 EPSTPPT
+1430 
-1437 PPTEPST
+1437 
-1444 PPTPPTEPS
+1444 
-1453 TPTAPEPQIQENLG
+1453 EPQTQENLG
-1467 RILFGEETK
+1467 RILLGEETK
-1476 GTQLPQNTAQVV
+1476 GTQLPENTAQVI

-1496 RQQISTAF
+1496 RQQIGAAF

-1524 SEYFGELLSTPNQE
+1524 SEYFDEFFSTPSQE
-1538 ELQFL
+1538 GLQFL

-1549 ELLGRMAQETGQKPA
+1549 ELLGRMAEETGQKPA

-1574 LDIFIITPEGEPIY
+1574 LDILIITPEGEPIY
-1588 QPVRVSQEA
+1588 QPVRVPQEV
-1597 VRRVIAAFNREV
+1597 VRRVISAFNREV
-1609 RDPTKTNGESYLPF
+1609 RDPTKTNSESYLPF

-1655 RSMPMAALHTGSNL
+1655 RSVPIAALHTGSNL
-1669 VSSAVSDS
+1669 ISSTVSDS
-1677 PMGRNGQF
+1677 PIGRNGQF
-1685 LVERYNLSLIP
+1685 LVERYNLGLIP
-1696 SINLVDTRYQSLQ
+1696 SINLVDTRYQPLQ

-1720 FTNQS
+1720 FTKQS

-1739 LVGQGRVFLNEAFTV
+1739 LVGRGQVFLNEAFTV

-1796 TQLRQLRLFQ
+1796 AQVRQLRLFQ

-1861 YDQLKTAP
+1861 YGQLRIAP
-1869 IKAEALRQGQLA
+1869 IKAEALRQAQLA
-1881 LIRQQ
+1881 LIHQQ

-1898 PRGGLAIPLPQ
+1898 VQGGLSIPLPP
-1909 EVQAGGGRQLSHP
+1909 EVQTGGGRQLSHP